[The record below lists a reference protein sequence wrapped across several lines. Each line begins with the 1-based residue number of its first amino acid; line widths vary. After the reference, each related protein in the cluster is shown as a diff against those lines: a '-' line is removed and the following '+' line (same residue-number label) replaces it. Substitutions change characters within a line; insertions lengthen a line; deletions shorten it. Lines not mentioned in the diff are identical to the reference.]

1 MAKGLNIL
9 YCTSEVTPYSKTGG
23 LADVSNSLPQE
34 LNALGHAVRVITPKY
49 GPLDERRLRI
59 YEIKRLTGIEV
70 PIGDK
75 IAICNIKSSF
85 IVSPKGKVQVFLLE
99 NNEYFGQANPYLDP
113 KTGKDYENN
122 DERFIFFNRAVVQV
136 LGLLGWQP
144 DIVHCNDWQT
154 GLIPAYLKT
163 IHSKDPLLNS
173 VKSVFTVHNLA
184 FQGLFPHK
192 SFLKSGL
199 PDSIYNEE
207 EVEYYKQFSFLKTG
221 LMFSDIITTVS
232 ERYAQEICS
241 THEFGYGFEGIL
253 KKRKKNLNG
262 ILNGV
267 DYSVWNPEKDQL
279 IPFRYSSKELPLK
292 RENKKAL
299 CKRFNLPYDPEIPV
313 VGIISR
319 MFEQKGFD
327 LIEKIFPELMK
338 EKIHFVL
345 LGTGD
350 KKYQKLFE
358 GYKKKYAK
366 RVGVHIGF
374 SEELAHLIEAGSDIY
389 LMPSKY
395 EPCGLN
401 QMYSL
406 RYGTIPV
413 VRAVGGLA
421 DTIIEYKNGKGNGF
435 TFDKYEPGAFLSAVK
450 RALKLYKNRE
460 EWVKLVKQAMA
471 YDYSWEVSA
480 KKYIDL
486 YRSLIKKEKER
497 V

>member
-9 YCTSEVTPYSKTGG
+9 FCTSEVTPYSKTGG

-34 LNALGHAVRVITPKY
+34 LNALGHAVRIITPKY
-49 GPLDERRLRI
+49 GLLDERKLRI

-70 PIGDK
+70 PVGDK

-99 NNEYFGQANPYLDP
+99 NDEYFSKPSPYVDA
-113 KTGKDYENN
+113 KTGKDYPNN
-122 DERFIFFNRAVVQV
+122 DERFIFYNRAVVQA

-144 DIVHCNDWQT
+144 DIIHCNDWQT

-173 VKSVFTVHNLA
+173 VKSVFTIHNLA
-184 FQGLFPHK
+184 YQGLFPHK

-199 PDSIYNEE
+199 PDAIYNNDG
-207 EVEYYKQFSFLKTG
+207 VEYFDQFSFLKTG
-221 LMFSDIITTVS
+221 LMYSDIITTVS
-232 ERYAQEICS
+232 EKYAQEIC
-241 THEFGYGFEGIL
+241 TTNEYGYGFEGIL
-253 KKRKKNLNG
+253 KKRKKDLFG

-267 DYSVWNPEKDQL
+267 DYTVWNPERDSL
-279 IPFRYSSKELPLK
+279 IPYRYSSKELPLK
-292 RENKKAL
+292 REDKKAL
-299 CKRFNLPYDPEIPV
+299 CKHFKLEYDAEIPV

-319 MFEQKGFD
+319 LTDQKGLD
-327 LIEKIFPELMK
+327 LIEKIMPELMK
-338 EKIHFVL
+338 ENIYLVV

-350 KKYQKLFE
+350 KKYHKMFE
-358 GYKKKYAK
+358 QFKKKFPK
-366 RVGVHIGF
+366 RVGLHLGF
-374 SEELAHLIEAGSDIY
+374 SEEIAHLIEAGSDIY
-389 LMPSKY
+389 LMPSKF

-413 VRAVGGLA
+413 VRATGGLA
-421 DTIIEYKNGKGNGF
+421 DTIHEYRNGKGNGF
-435 TFDKYEPGAFLSAVK
+435 LFDKYEPAPFLTAIK
-450 RALKLYKNRE
+450 KALKLFKNRE
-460 EWVKLVKQAMA
+460 EWVKLVRQAMG

-486 YRSLIKKEKER
+486 YKSLIKKDR
-497 V
+497 

>member
-9 YCTSEVTPYSKTGG
+9 FCTSEVTPYSKTGG

-34 LNALGHAVRVITPKY
+34 LNAFGHAVRIITPKY
-49 GPLDERRLRI
+49 GLLDERKLRI

-70 PIGDK
+70 PVGDK

-99 NNEYFGQANPYLDP
+99 NDEYFGKDSPYMDP
-113 KTGKDYENN
+113 KTGKDYPNN

-144 DIVHCNDWQT
+144 DVIHCNDWQT

-173 VKSVFTVHNLA
+173 VKTIFTIHNLA
-184 FQGLFPHK
+184 YQGLFPYK

-199 PDSIYNEE
+199 PDNLFHSEG
-207 EVEYYKQFSFLKTG
+207 VEYFNQFSFLKTG
-221 LMFSDIITTVS
+221 LNFSDSITTVS
-232 ERYAQEICS
+232 EKYAQEIC
-241 THEFGYGFEGIL
+241 TTNEYGYGFEGIL
-253 KKRKKNLNG
+253 KKRKKDLVG

-267 DYSVWNPEKDQL
+267 DYTVWNPERDSL
-279 IPFRYSSKELPLK
+279 IPYRYSSKELPLK
-292 RENKKAL
+292 REDKKAL
-299 CKRFNLPYDPEIPV
+299 CKHFKLEYDPEIPV

-319 MFEQKGFD
+319 FTEQKGID
-327 LIEKIFPELMK
+327 LIEGIMPLLMK
-338 EKIHFVL
+338 ENIYLCV

-350 KKYQKLFE
+350 KKYHKMFE
-358 GYKKKYAK
+358 GFRKKFPKK
-366 RVGVHIGF
+366 MGLHLGF

-389 LMPSKY
+389 LMPSKF

-406 RYGTIPV
+406 RYGTIPI
-413 VRAVGGLA
+413 VRATGGLA
-421 DTIIEYKNGKGNGF
+421 DTIDEYKNGKGNGF
-435 TFDKYEPGAFLSAVK
+435 LFDKYEPAAFMTAIK

-460 EWVKLVKQAMA
+460 EWVKLVRQAMG

-480 KKYIDL
+480 KKYVDL
-486 YRSLIKKEKER
+486 YKSLIKKEGHR
-497 V
+497 